1 VDDREPL
8 PPGVAVPALGADD
21 VDALIARIEM
31 LTSAAERVLL
41 GITGSPGSGKSTLA
55 AALAEALRARRI
67 PVAWVPMDGFHLADV
82 ELDRLGRRDR
92 KGAIDTF
99 DGHGYLALLRRIAVE
114 TRNTVYAPSFERTL
128 EQPIAGAIAV
138 EPGTRVVLTEGNYLL
153 DESAPWADVRA
164 ALTEVWFC
172 EVPDAVRRERLV
184 ARHVEFGKTPEH
196 ARQWVDTVDQPNA
209 ERIEAAGHRADLV
222 VLA

>member
-1 VDDREPL
+1 MTRRIL
-8 PPGVAVPALGADD
+8 GIAGAPGAGKTTYAAGEVARSERSGVPAAY
-21 VDALIARIEM
+21 
-31 LTSAAERVLL
+31 
-41 GITGSPGSGKSTLA
+41 
-55 AALAEALRARRI
+55 
-67 PVAWVPMDGFHLADV
+67 VPMDGFHLADV

-153 DESAPWADVRA
+153 DESAPWADVRT

-172 EVPDAVRRERLV
+172 EVSDALRRQRLV

-196 ARQWVDTVDQPNA
+196 AREWVDEVDQRNA
-209 ERIEAAGHRADLV
+209 ERIEATRTRADV
-222 VLA
+222 VVRA

>member
-1 VDDREPL
+1 VPVADRGQTTQVQL
-8 PPGVAVPALGADD
+8 RADD
-21 VDALIARIEM
+21 VDALTARIEG
-31 LTSAAERVLL
+31 LLAGRERVLL
-41 GITGSPGSGKSTLA
+41 GITGAPGAGKSTLA
-55 AALAEALRARRI
+55 EALAEALRTRGI

-153 DESAPWADVRA
+153 DESAPWADVRT

-172 EVPDAVRRERLV
+172 EVSDALRRQRLV

-196 ARQWVDTVDQPNA
+196 AREWVDEVDQRNA
-209 ERIEAAGHRADLV
+209 ERIEATRTRADV
-222 VLA
+222 VVRA

>member
-1 VDDREPL
+1 VP
-8 PPGVAVPALGADD
+8 VAERGQPTQVQLRADD
-21 VDALIARIEM
+21 VDALTARIEGL
-31 LTSAAERVLL
+31 LTGRERVLL
-41 GITGSPGSGKSTLA
+41 GITGAPGAGKSTLA
-55 AALAEALRARRI
+55 AALAEVLRRRGI
-67 PVAWVPMDGFHLADV
+67 PVTWVPMDGFHLADA

-172 EVPDAVRRERLV
+172 EVPDALRRQRLV

-196 ARQWVDTVDQPNA
+196 AQEWVDDVDQRNA
-209 ERIEAAGHRADLV
+209 ERIEVTRTRADAV
-222 VLA
+222 VRA